1 MNLKNSNVKQFLV
14 LILLFQIQLILGQ
27 DSIAPDKNAFKEYY
41 PIHIKP
47 SIGYA
52 SNMTSLEDILF
63 EARPVVNYSI
73 HNNMMRVMQKYKHRP
88 SNAVY
93 FSFQPHL
100 RMYSENSFPVKMPS
114 YKILL
119 GWQKLYKTRNHDFFA
134 WAIESG
140 HYSNGQ
146 SGCPFLVGED
156 AGSEVCEEF
165 LRSVGP
171 NADLSALLNRRN
183 ANFSTNTTKITLNFR
198 FNNLYPKKERK
209 PELSIPYKVHSVIVG
224 WELFHNNLLGLIDI
238 GGYTDFD
245 INIYGRNRFTIGYE
259 FIHTYKGRF
268 RYAFKQEFV
277 LIEHAHNHVERLR
290 SVTSF
295 MLYPFKKAR
304 DIGFFVKYIYGH
316 DNYNYRLVDSGNQFS
331 AGINW
336 DWFAPFEIRRAK
348 KINKNIL

>member
-1 MNLKNSNVKQFLV
+1 MKSNK
-14 LILLFQIQLILGQ
+14 ILLVFLLTAQLLFAQ
-27 DSIAPDKNAFKEYY
+27 VNDSITGDKNVFKEYY

-73 HNNMMRVMQKYKHRP
+73 HNNMMRVMQKYKRKP

-119 GWQKLYKTRNHDFFA
+119 GWQRLYKTPRHNFFA

-146 SGCPFLVGED
+146 SGCPFLVGEE
-156 AGSEVCEEF
+156 AESEACEEF

-171 NADLSALLNRRN
+171 NADLTALLNRRN
-183 ANFSTNTTKITLNFR
+183 ANFSTNTTKITLNYR
-198 FNNLYPKKERK
+198 FNNLYQRK
-209 PELSIPYKVHSVIVG
+209 GRKTELSIPYKVHSVILG

-245 INIYGRNRFTIGYE
+245 INIYGRNRFTVGYE
-259 FIHTYKGRF
+259 FIHTYKSRF
-268 RYAFKQEFV
+268 RYAFKQELV
-277 LIEHAHNHVERLR
+277 LIDKAHNHVERLR

-295 MLYPFKKAR
+295 TLYPFRKAR
-304 DIGFFVKYIYGH
+304 EIGFFINYIYGH
-316 DNYNYRLVDSGNQFS
+316 DDYNYRLVDSGNQFG
-331 AGINW
+331 AGVNW
-336 DWFAPFEIRRAK
+336 DWFAPFEIRRVR